1 MTWLGTTIS
10 TIRTP
15 PTLPWGK
22 TSVYFVFPLPWE
34 MFYISLNSEIC
45 KLWTC
50 FFSAKFTSLTPEWMR
65 KMKAR
70 SLSISYFALKTA
82 TLFFIRGTLACL
94 ASTAVSLKRDAHQS
108 FPFPPPKVIPAHP
121 WPRAWVAFHHPST
134 ITAAATS
141 HSYTRS
147 WRRQSWG
154 SSSLSCEFSPHNPAF
169 SLMVSLI
176 RTKHLF

>member
-50 FFSAKFTSLTPEWMR
+50 FFLCKIYIINTWVNEEDEGKEPLH
-65 KMKAR
+65 
-70 SLSISYFALKTA
+70 L
-82 TLFFIRGTLACL
+82 LFCTQNCHPLL
-94 ASTAVSLKRDAHQS
+94 
-108 FPFPPPKVIPAHP
+108 HP
-121 WPRAWVAFHHPST
+121 WHSCLLGVHRSFSETGCASVISVPAPKSHSRSPLWVAFHHPSA

-154 SSSLSCEFSPHNPAF
+154 CSSLSCEFSPHNPAF